1 MFLLVQSRRYCTK
14 INKNKLYSSTILL
27 PHTKFPLRLENKKL
41 VERDKNINEVSEKNK
56 LSLHY

>member
-1 MFLLVQSRRYCTK
+1 MLFYLSQSRHYCTK

-41 VERDKNINEVSEKNK
+41 VERDKNINEVGEK
-56 LSLHY
+56 